1 LKKKSE
7 HKKQMPQKNIKSTR
21 KMKKIKVKNV
31 IIAYVVLIII
41 QFIILAF
48 SKNVVSVGYEVKK
61 GEEVA
66 IKQNPELYE
75 RLRNSY
81 DSKSNSYDKKI
92 EEEFITKVAERIFV
106 EELNRM
112 QMDCNLRKN
121 MGEDKEIING
131 LVQFYKD
138 TINQIK
144 SENPNSYKILEYEHQ
159 MEVVKKGY
167 SPIQFFMEKI
177 LGLRSLDFLE
187 NQKNYFY
194 MIITTILFLIVL
206 GLKLSR
212 NLKF

>member
-1 LKKKSE
+1 
-7 HKKQMPQKNIKSTR
+7 MPQKNIKSTR

-48 SKNVVSVGYEVKK
+48 IKNVVSVGYEVKK

>member
-1 LKKKSE
+1 
-7 HKKQMPQKNIKSTR
+7 MPQKNIKSTR

-41 QFIILAF
+41 QFIILVF
-48 SKNVVSVGYEVKK
+48 SKNDVSVGYEVKK

-75 RLRNSY
+75 RLRKSY

>member
-1 LKKKSE
+1 
-7 HKKQMPQKNIKSTR
+7 MPQKNIKSTR

>member
-1 LKKKSE
+1 
-7 HKKQMPQKNIKSTR
+7 
-21 KMKKIKVKNV
+21 MKKIKIKN
-31 IIAYVVLIII
+31 IIIVYVVLIII
-41 QFIILAF
+41 QFTILAF

-66 IKQNPELYE
+66 IKQNPELYD

-81 DSKSNSYDKKI
+81 DRNSNYYDKKI

-106 EELNRM
+106 EELKRM

-121 MGEDKEIING
+121 VGEDIEIING
-131 LVQFYKD
+131 LIQFYKD

-144 SENPNSYKILEYEHQ
+144 SENPNSYKILEFEHQ
-159 MEVVKKGY
+159 IEVVKKGY

-194 MIITTILFLIVL
+194 MIITSILFFIVV

-212 NLKF
+212 ILI

>member
-1 LKKKSE
+1 
-7 HKKQMPQKNIKSTR
+7 
-21 KMKKIKVKNV
+21 MKKIKIKN
-31 IIAYVVLIII
+31 IIIVYVVLIII
-41 QFIILAF
+41 QFTILAF

-66 IKQNPELYE
+66 IKQNPELYD

-81 DSKSNSYDKKI
+81 DRNSNSYDKKI

-106 EELNRM
+106 EELKRM

-121 MGEDKEIING
+121 VGEDIEIING
-131 LVQFYKD
+131 LIQFYKD

-144 SENPNSYKILEYEHQ
+144 SENPNSYKILEFEHQ
-159 MEVVKKGY
+159 IEVVKKGY

-194 MIITTILFLIVL
+194 MIITSILFFIVV

-212 NLKF
+212 ILI